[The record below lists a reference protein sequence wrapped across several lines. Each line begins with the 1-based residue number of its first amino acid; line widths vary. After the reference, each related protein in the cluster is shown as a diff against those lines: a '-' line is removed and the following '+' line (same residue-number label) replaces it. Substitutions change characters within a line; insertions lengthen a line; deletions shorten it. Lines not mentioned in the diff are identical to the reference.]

1 MADSPTFPAAPDRW
15 MEGKLAILLTG
26 LALTALVTLISL
38 FQPNF
43 LQKADLF
50 VYDQLLASR
59 AVPAQSADPVLVV
72 IDEASLAA
80 YGQWPWPRYRLAM
93 LVERLHAQGAR
104 VIALDFLMPEAD
116 RTSPEVILRERLRDQ
131 VDAPALPATGSE
143 DSNSQRLGAALAKG
157 PSILGYFLN
166 FADSA
171 TRDQPPNPPKPPDG
185 LVVTR
190 LAGYPDLPA
199 MPSGPLRSLPQL
211 TGAASGEG
219 FTNAQEDIDGTL
231 RRVPLLLTVGGKD
244 YPSLAFATLLAA
256 SPDRRMQL
264 AQEESENVLRWADR
278 KIPLDASGYLLLDY
292 RRPPPEAISALAVL
306 QNQVPAD
313 RLRNRIV
320 LLGAQATGLGDL
332 HRTPL
337 GKPLSG
343 LAVHATVIDNILANT
358 FVRRPDWARGA
369 ELALTLLTGL
379 LATVLLSRTGF
390 LVASLLVTGGTLAC
404 YAASQALMISRG
416 IHLSPL
422 LPMLT
427 LVLLGSV
434 LSLLKYGITA
444 HKLRLRTRDLLDAQD
459 DIIISMSVLAEAR
472 DKETGGHIRRTRRY
486 VEILAKQLATTPRY
500 AHLTH
505 FDIELLAKSA
515 PLHDIGK
522 IGIPDA
528 ILQKPGKLTADE
540 YAIMQSHTL
549 IGSAALSRI
558 VNDSGHPEK
567 QTFLDYARQMTE
579 SHHEYWNGKGYP
591 HQLHGDAIPLAGR
604 LMALADVYDALISRR
619 VYKKPYT
626 HAEVCQFI
634 TEKSGSQFDP
644 DIVAAFMAKN
654 GEFLR
659 VAEAF
664 ADPLE

>member
-219 FTNAQEDIDGTL
+219 FTNA
-231 RRVPLLLTVGGKD
+231 
-244 YPSLAFATLLAA
+244 
-256 SPDRRMQL
+256 
-264 AQEESENVLRWADR
+264 
-278 KIPLDASGYLLLDY
+278 
-292 RRPPPEAISALAVL
+292 
-306 QNQVPAD
+306 
-313 RLRNRIV
+313 
-320 LLGAQATGLGDL
+320 
-332 HRTPL
+332 
-337 GKPLSG
+337 
-343 LAVHATVIDNILANT
+343 
-358 FVRRPDWARGA
+358 
-369 ELALTLLTGL
+369 
-379 LATVLLSRTGF
+379 
-390 LVASLLVTGGTLAC
+390 
-404 YAASQALMISRG
+404 
-416 IHLSPL
+416 
-422 LPMLT
+422 
-427 LVLLGSV
+427 
-434 LSLLKYGITA
+434 
-444 HKLRLRTRDLLDAQD
+444 
-459 DIIISMSVLAEAR
+459 
-472 DKETGGHIRRTRRY
+472 
-486 VEILAKQLATTPRY
+486 
-500 AHLTH
+500 
-505 FDIELLAKSA
+505 
-515 PLHDIGK
+515 
-522 IGIPDA
+522 
-528 ILQKPGKLTADE
+528 
-540 YAIMQSHTL
+540 
-549 IGSAALSRI
+549 
-558 VNDSGHPEK
+558 
-567 QTFLDYARQMTE
+567 
-579 SHHEYWNGKGYP
+579 
-591 HQLHGDAIPLAGR
+591 
-604 LMALADVYDALISRR
+604 
-619 VYKKPYT
+619 
-626 HAEVCQFI
+626 
-634 TEKSGSQFDP
+634 
-644 DIVAAFMAKN
+644 
-654 GEFLR
+654 
-659 VAEAF
+659 
-664 ADPLE
+664 